1 MTVYY
6 NSLKGRHMHEITLNL
21 DTRTATGKKVSKLR
35 QDGIVPSVVYGGK
48 AEPVS
53 TQSSL
58 VETMKVVREAGKHT
72 PVHITIDGKKK
83 LAIIK
88 DVEIDPVKHGI
99 LHVAFHAIK
108 QSDVITTQVPIILT
122 GIGESAAEKAGL
134 IILQAIEHLEV
145 KAKPAALP
153 ESLEISIAGLETAED
168 KISVADIELPE
179 GVEYADAEQDLDLI
193 VANVYEPAALEA
205 ANEAAAGE
213 ATIDDDVEAENGADT
228 PQDTQAEETMPGGKA
243 QAEPKQSNVDANK

>member
-1 MTVYY
+1 
-6 NSLKGRHMHEITLNL
+6 MHEIKLKL
-21 DTRTATGKKVSKLR
+21 DTRIATGKKVSRLR
-35 QDGIVPSVVYGGK
+35 QDGFVPSVVYGGQD
-48 AEPVS
+48 EPVS

-88 DVEIDPVKHGI
+88 DVEIDPVKHGL

-108 QSDVITTQVPIILT
+108 QSDVITTQVPIVLV
-122 GIGESAAEKAGL
+122 GQGESAAEKAGL

-145 KAKPAALP
+145 KAKPASLP
-153 ESLEISIAGLETAED
+153 ESLEISIAGLETDED
-168 KISVADIELPE
+168 KITVADIVLPE
-179 GVEYADAEQDLDLI
+179 GVEFADAEQDLDLV

-213 ATIDDDVEAENGADT
+213 ATIDDEVEAENGAELPEDT
-228 PQDTQAEETMPGGKA
+228 E
-243 QAEPKQSNVDANK
+243 AEPKEASADTNK